1 MQTPKSSPITLIA
14 SPRDRLVISD
24 PAIRYR
30 PQTILGRRYLVT
42 PVTPHPE
49 HERIE

>member
-1 MQTPKSSPITLIA
+1 MQTPKSSLITLIA

-30 PQTILGRRYLVT
+30 PQTIPGRHYLVT
-42 PVTPHPE
+42 PATPHPQQE
-49 HERIE
+49 HTE